1 MLKVIQT
8 IFRIIRI
15 IIIILLILFSSF
27 ICIQRFSNNNVAVF
41 GYRMFTV
48 ATGSMVPMYNI
59 GDILLC
65 KEVDPSTLKVGDDI
79 TYMGMK
85 GTFKDKLITHRIIK
99 KVKDDNGKYI
109 FQTQGIATISPDP
122 SITED
127 QIYGKILMEIEA
139 LSWVYKQVTT
149 ASGFVLIIVTP
160 ILFIIASEFFTSKLE
175 KISKKKKIEQERL
188 LTSEVLQKQGI
199 ISGMPSQ
206 QIIESQINMDNPQ
219 LQSAVQNQ
227 NVSNENDNK
236 NDDIDE
242 YISF

>member
-27 ICIQRFSNNNVAVF
+27 ICIQRFSNNNVAIF

-48 ATGSMVPMYNI
+48 ATGSMVPMYNV

-85 GTFKDKLITHRIIK
+85 STFKDKLITHRIIK
-99 KVKDDNGKYI
+99 IAKNDNGEYI
-109 FQTQGIATISPDP
+109 FQTQGIATTSPDP
-122 SITED
+122 AIKED
-127 QIYGKILMEIEA
+127 QIYGKIITEIEI

-149 ASGFVLIIVTP
+149 PVGLVLMVIVP
-160 ILFIIASEFFTSKLE
+160 ILLIIASEILTSKLE
-175 KISKKKKIEQERL
+175 KVSEKKRLEKERK

-206 QIIESQINMDNPQ
+206 EIIESQINMDNPQ
-219 LQSAVQNQ
+219 LQSMVQNQ
-227 NVSNENDNK
+227 DTNNKNDK